1 MPFPTAL
8 LRRFRNMKYIVVYG
22 GAADWHKSL
31 GPFASY
37 EEALAEA
44 EQIRH
49 SSWWISPVRD
59 GAEESEQKL

>member
-1 MPFPTAL
+1 
-8 LRRFRNMKYIVVYG
+8 MKYIVVYG

-49 SSWWISPVRD
+49 SSWWISAVRD
-59 GAEESEQKL
+59 AAEESEQKP